1 MNQSTGTT
9 TGTTISV
16 HSKIPT
22 GSWSLYYHNPVD
34 TKWTPE
40 SYQKVATVETWDH
53 FFTVMTSLEELSMQ
67 YGMLFWMKGTILPLY
82 ENHINIRGGCYSIR
96 IGRSKSAHYYTIY
109 TIACMLGVVTTVP
122 ENQIHG
128 ISISPKRVQEKNQ
141 TFNVIKIWNKD
152 CTNYN
157 KGTEI
162 INLDKIETLSEI
174 IYTPHIQKKL

>member
-1 MNQSTGTT
+1 
-9 TGTTISV
+9 
-16 HSKIPT
+16 
-22 GSWSLYYHNPVD
+22 
-34 TKWTPE
+34 
-40 SYQKVATVETWDH
+40 
-53 FFTVMTSLEELSMQ
+53 
-67 YGMLFWMKGTILPLY
+67 
-82 ENHINIRGGCYSIR
+82 
-96 IGRSKSAHYYTIY
+96 
-109 TIACMLGVVTTVP
+109 MLGVVTTVS